1 VAIVS
6 IGGAGGLTLGMLCP
20 VAFDAAHEALVLSRI
35 SGSDQQARLARIAE
49 RQSIILADLDGQ
61 GRREIPI
68 RAFTDIGTHEGL
80 GTAQDVL
87 SDNQTTLY
95 VTAAR
100 DGFGSLQEA
109 LLAARDARSATMVA
123 LCTDNSPP
131 SSWEALRAL
140 PPDPRLVTREA
151 VADRICIRFPD
162 RFIDVDVMVEAKFS
176 WWIEPDDQGILE
188 RTFAGVA
195 GVHFVDDISTW
206 RSRKLLGMN
215 GLHLALGL
223 SAWLDGEPLLNDWV
237 TRNSDSAQSF
247 ADSIARA
254 YAASKGDDTEEM
266 LSYCSNVLARAA
278 AATDRSGRMLGL
290 KPNQLSGDP
299 DDLRRRV
306 DERLLPLVG
315 WDRSHTI
322 ESLHW
327 QGRRLAEQW
336 AR

>member
-1 VAIVS
+1 MAIVS

-20 VAFDAAHEALVLSRI
+20 VAFDAGNEPLVLSRI
-35 SGSDQQARLARIAE
+35 SGSDQQSRLARIAE
-49 RQSIILADLDGQ
+49 RQSIVLADLDGQ
-61 GRREIPI
+61 GQREIPI
-68 RAFTDIGTHEGL
+68 RSFIDIGIHQGL
-80 GTAQDVL
+80 DTAQDVL
-87 SDNQTTLY
+87 SDNKTAVY

-100 DGFGSLQEA
+100 EGFGSLQEV
-109 LLAARDARSATMVA
+109 LLTARDARNTTMVA

-131 SSWEALRAL
+131 PSWETLRAL
-140 PPDPRLVTREA
+140 PPDPRLVIREA
-151 VADRICIRFPD
+151 VADRICVRFPD
-162 RFIDVDVMVEAKFS
+162 RFTDIDVVVETEFS

-188 RTFAGVA
+188 RTFMGVA

-206 RSRKLLGMN
+206 RSRKLLCMN

-223 SAWLDGEPLLNDWV
+223 SAWLDGEPLLDDWV
-237 TRNSDSAQSF
+237 KRNWDSAQSL

-254 YAASKGDDTEEM
+254 YAASTGDDTEKM
-266 LSYCSNVLARAA
+266 LSYCSNVLTRAA

-290 KPNQLSGDP
+290 KANQLSGDP

-315 WDRSHTI
+315 WDRSDRI
-322 ESLHW
+322 ESLLW
-327 QGRRLAEQW
+327 QGRGLAEQW